1 MSARLPWFLLAV
13 SLAANLFFG
22 AGVAYTVYQERRV
35 AASPEARVDV
45 VAERLGLDDKQHQA
59 LMLLRERAEYRRPGL
74 KQAEAP
80 VRAEILKQVAQPE
93 FDRELVLEMLAQR
106 DEERRPY
113 LTEYAEDLHGFLVTL
128 NDDQRRQFLEMAL
141 EPGFLRHVYMG
152 QARKGRDSDEAQE

>member
-35 AASPEARVDV
+35 AESPEARVDV
-45 VAERLGLDDKQHQA
+45 VAERLGLNDQQHQA
-59 LMLLRERAEYRRPGL
+59 LTLLRERAEVRRPGL

-93 FDRELVLEMLAQR
+93 FDRELVLEMLEQR
-106 DEERRPY
+106 DEDRRPY

-128 NDDQRRQFLEMAL
+128 NEAQRRQFLEMAL

-152 QARKGRDSDEAQE
+152 RSRKGRDGGESQD